1 MANITTL
8 IAEFSALNFTIF
20 PEYALIWY
28 YVVLPNA
35 YLMNTSHNKDRII
48 DDGLGAVLR
57 NALGSPFD
65 FSTIRTTF
73 LNQVQPN
80 PESLRIKA
88 QDSKFVD
95 SEKLSKVTEKPDK
108 ITSREI
114 YVISKSERSSFDMYN
129 IPNVPSEWASTSK
142 GITYIEGG
150 MKRNCYARTSTSES
164 IQEDDNGVFQ
174 KESRISIGIK
184 ILSYMRDNVST
195 EEAYLHYF
203 VQIIEFEEQ
212 VKDKCAFWPD
222 FEIVPYISD
231 QLTHTGKAPIPKRRI
246 KNKSFL
252 KKYKSKEF
260 KRSDSAT
267 TSIAMLKTKL
277 RGSISQRTEMRETMF
292 EDFSDH
298 CKNEESYE
306 KYLYKLF
313 DFEEDLI
320 ES

>member
-1 MANITTL
+1 MANITTF
-8 IAEFSALNFTIF
+8 IAAFSALNFTIF

-80 PESLRIKA
+80 PESIRIKA
-88 QDSKFVD
+88 RDSKIVD

-150 MKRNCYARTSTSES
+150 MKRNSYARTSTSES

-184 ILSYMRDNVST
+184 ILSYMRENVGT
-195 EEAYLHYF
+195 EEAYLHYL
-203 VQIIEFEEQ
+203 VQIIDFEEK

-222 FEIVPYISD
+222 FEIVPYISN
-231 QLTHTGKAPIPKRRI
+231 QLPVPKRRV
-246 KNKSFL
+246 KSKSSL

-260 KRSDSAT
+260 KRSESAS
-267 TSIAMLKTKL
+267 TSIALLKTKL
-277 RGSISQRTEMRETMF
+277 RGSISQRTEMRETML

-306 KYLYKLF
+306 KYLYKFF
-313 DFEEDLI
+313 DFEEDMI